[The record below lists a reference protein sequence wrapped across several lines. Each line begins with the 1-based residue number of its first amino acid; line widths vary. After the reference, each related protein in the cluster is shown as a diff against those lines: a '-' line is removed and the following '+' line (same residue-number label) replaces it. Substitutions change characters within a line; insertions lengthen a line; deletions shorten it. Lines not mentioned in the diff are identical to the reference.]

1 MDNFSNIDSSQ
12 DESLSSTFD
21 FINNKI
27 KQGLNIMLP
36 CQVLAVDRKM
46 NRVKVLPLITLLKT
60 NGETMNRAIIDD
72 IPICNLSA
80 GGFIINFPIKV
91 GDFGYIKSNDRDISL
106 FKQSYKNSKPNTTRK
121 NDFADSVFIP
131 DVINQNLYNISG
143 EDSEALVIQ
152 SYDNSTKIS
161 MSNGK
166 IILQAETIEQ
176 RATNHIYTGGAI
188 KHDGTSIDKYHTH
201 MQNAGDH
208 FGAGVDTTPPDN

>member
-36 CQVLAVDRKM
+36 CQVLAVDRTK
-46 NRVKVLPLITLLKT
+46 NRVKVLPLIALLKT

-121 NDFADSVFIP
+121 NDFADSIFIP
-131 DVINQNLYNISG
+131 DVINQNLYDISG

-161 MSNGK
+161 MSDGK
-166 IILQAETIEQ
+166 IILQAEAIEQ
-176 RATNHIYTGGAI
+176 RATNHIFTGGTI
-188 KHDGTSIDKYHTH
+188 KHDGTSIDKYHTNK
-201 MQNAGDH
+201 QNAGDH

>member
-36 CQVLAVDRKM
+36 CQVLAVDRKK
-46 NRVKVLPLITLLKT
+46 NRVKVLPLIALLKT

-121 NDFADSVFIP
+121 NDFADSIFIP
-131 DVINQNLYNISG
+131 DVINQNLYDISG

-166 IILQAETIEQ
+166 IILQADTIEQ
-176 RATNHIYTGGAI
+176 RATNHIFTNGTI
-188 KHDGTSIDKYHTH
+188 KHDGTSIDKNHTH

>member
-36 CQVLAVDRKM
+36 CQVLAVDRTK

-106 FKQSYKNSKPNTTRK
+106 FKQSYKNSKPNTTIK
-121 NDFADSVFIP
+121 NDFADSIFIP
-131 DVINQNLYNISG
+131 DVINVKVDDWIHLPEQLDFWKIQDDILETYIPNDLEYLWKFYKFYLLKLNKYSNCCLLSRNI
-143 EDSEALVIQ
+143 
-152 SYDNSTKIS
+152 K
-161 MSNGK
+161 
-166 IILQAETIEQ
+166 
-176 RATNHIYTGGAI
+176 HIY
-188 KHDGTSIDKYHTH
+188 
-201 MQNAGDH
+201 
-208 FGAGVDTTPPDN
+208 

>member
-36 CQVLAVDRKM
+36 CQVLAVDRTK
-46 NRVKVLPLITLLKT
+46 NRVKVLPLIALLKT

-121 NDFADSVFIP
+121 NDFADSIFIP
-131 DVINQNLYNISG
+131 DVINQNLYNINE

-161 MSNGK
+161 MSDGK

-176 RATNHIYTGGAI
+176 RATNHIYTGGTI
-188 KHDGTSIDKYHTH
+188 KHDGASIDKYHTH
-201 MQNAGDH
+201 MQNAGDDA
-208 FGAGVDTTPPDN
+208 GAGVDTTPPSN

>member
-1 MDNFSNIDSSQ
+1 MDNFSNVDSSQ

-36 CQVLAVDRKM
+36 CQVLAVDRKK
-46 NRVKVLPLITLLKT
+46 NRVKVLPLIALLKT
-60 NGETMNRAIIDD
+60 NGETMNRAIVDD

-121 NDFADSVFIP
+121 NAHLSWILSLG
-131 DVINQNLYNISG
+131 LYRFPYMH
-143 EDSEALVIQ
+143 E
-152 SYDNSTKIS
+152 
-161 MSNGK
+161 
-166 IILQAETIEQ
+166 
-176 RATNHIYTGGAI
+176 
-188 KHDGTSIDKYHTH
+188 
-201 MQNAGDH
+201 
-208 FGAGVDTTPPDN
+208 

>member
-36 CQVLAVDRKM
+36 CQVLAVDRTK

-106 FKQSYKNSKPNTTRK
+106 FKQNYKNSKPNTTRK

-161 MSNGK
+161 MSDGK

-176 RATNHIYTGGAI
+176 RATNHIFTNGTI
-188 KHDGTSIDKYHTH
+188 KHEGTSIDKYHTH
-201 MQNAGDH
+201 LQNAGDH

>member
-36 CQVLAVDRKM
+36 CQVLAVDRTK

-72 IPICNLSA
+72 IPIGNLSA

-121 NDFADSVFIP
+121 NDFADSIFIP

-161 MSNGK
+161 MSDGK

-176 RATNHIYTGGAI
+176 RATNHIFTGGTI
-188 KHDGTSIDKYHTH
+188 KHDGVSIDKSHLH
-201 MQNAGDH
+201 KQNAGDH

>member
-36 CQVLAVDRKM
+36 CQVLAVDRKK
-46 NRVKVLPLITLLKT
+46 NRVKVLPLIALLKT

-121 NDFADSVFIP
+121 NDFADSIFIP
-131 DVINQNLYNISG
+131 DVINQNLYDISS
-143 EDSEALVIQ
+143 EDNEALVIQ

-166 IILQAETIEQ
+166 IILQADTIEQ
-176 RATNHIYTGGAI
+176 RATNHIFTNGTI
-188 KHDGTSIDKYHTH
+188 KHDGTSIDKYHAH

-208 FGAGVDTTPPDN
+208 FGAGVNTTPPDN

>member
-36 CQVLAVDRKM
+36 CQVLAVDRTK
-46 NRVKVLPLITLLKT
+46 NRVKVLPLIALLKT

-106 FKQSYKNSKPNTTRK
+106 FKQSYKISKPNTTRK
-121 NDFADSVFIP
+121 NDFADSIFIP
-131 DVINQNLYNISG
+131 DVINQNLYNISS

-161 MSNGK
+161 ISSGK

-176 RATNHIYTGGAI
+176 RATNHIFTNGTI
-188 KHDGTSIDKYHTH
+188 KHDGVSIDKYHTH

>member
-36 CQVLAVDRKM
+36 CQVLAVDRKK
-46 NRVKVLPLITLLKT
+46 NRVKVLPLIALLKT
-60 NGETMNRAIIDD
+60 NGETMSRAIIDD

-106 FKQSYKNSKPNTTRK
+106 FKQSYKSSKPNTTRK
-121 NDFADSVFIP
+121 NDFADSIFIP

-143 EDSEALVIQ
+143 EDREALVIQ

-161 MSNGK
+161 ISDGK

-176 RATNHIYTGGAI
+176 RATNHIYTGGTI
-188 KHDGTSIDKYHTH
+188 KHDGVSIDKNHTH

>member
-36 CQVLAVDRKM
+36 CQVLAVDRKK
-46 NRVKVLPLITLLKT
+46 NRVKVLPLIALLKT

-106 FKQSYKNSKPNTTRK
+106 FKQSYKSSKPNTTRK
-121 NDFADSVFIP
+121 NDFADSIFIP

-176 RATNHIYTGGAI
+176 RATNHIFTGGTI
-188 KHDGTSIDKYHTH
+188 KHDGVSIDKNHLH
-201 MQNAGDH
+201 KQNAGDH